1 MRPSK
6 RTPHRTASSMSSTG
20 DYPVIAKLIARIGRS
35 PDTLLEILNA
45 AQENYGHLSKDLLVY
60 VSEQLSVPL
69 SHIYGVATFYSM
81 YTLEPVGE
89 HHCMV
94 CTDPACQIAGSEQV
108 IQALE
113 QARQTG
119 KQPNLTVE
127 RVTCL
132 GLCDQAPAALV
143 NQSAYIDLKA
153 GEIERLFDGSA
164 ARPRVQV
171 SGEPRL
177 MTRLIGALAP
187 DDLEGHRRMGSF
199 AALEKALTQMSP
211 EQVIEQVKL
220 SGLSGRGGANFPT
233 GMKWQFT
240 RSAEGF
246 PKYAVCNF
254 DESEPG
260 TFKDR
265 ALVEGDP
272 FRMIE
277 GLMIAGYAVG
287 AEQGFIFVRGE
298 YPEAARLLDKV
309 LVSLRQAGL
318 LGKHIL
324 GKSFSFEITLRRS
337 AGAYICGEETALFEA
352 IEGNRGIP
360 RVKPPFPTTHGLF
373 NKPTTINNVET
384 LAIIPEIVL
393 NGGAWLRQ
401 WGTEKSIGLKLFC
414 ISGHVNQPGVV
425 EAPFGI
431 TIRELIERFC
441 GGFKGVPQAILM
453 GGASGGLVP
462 PQYFDLPLTREDLG
476 KIGATIGSGVIM
488 VFNQEVDLL
497 QVLKTVAHFFVHET
511 CGQCVP
517 CRVGT
522 NQVYKLLDKLT
533 EGKASTA
540 DVEKLEEVCNTMR
553 RLGLCGLGQTAPSPV
568 LSSFQHFRQ
577 IYDLTEV

>member
-1 MRPSK
+1 MKPS
-6 RTPHRTASSMSSTG
+6 RRAPHRSRNTPSSTG
-20 DYPVIAKLIARIGRS
+20 AYPVIDELIARIGRS
-35 PDTLLEILNA
+35 PDVLLEILNA

-60 VSEQLSVPL
+60 VSEQLSVTL

-89 HHCMV
+89 HHCMI

-113 QARQTG
+113 QAQKSD
-119 KQPNLTVE
+119 KQLNLTVE

-132 GLCDQAPAALV
+132 GLCDQAPVALV
-143 NQSAYIDLKA
+143 NQTAFVDLKA
-153 GEIERLFDGSA
+153 SEIERLFDASA

-177 MTRLIGALAP
+177 MTRLISKAAP
-187 DDLEGHRRMGSF
+187 DDLATHRRLGSF
-199 AALEKALTQMSP
+199 AALEKALTQMTP
-211 EQVIEQVKL
+211 EQVIEAVKL

-240 RSAEGF
+240 RAAEGS
-246 PKYAVCNF
+246 PKFAVCNF

-272 FRMIE
+272 FRMVE
-277 GLMIAGYAVG
+277 GLMLAGYAVG
-287 AEQGFIFVRGE
+287 AQQGYIFVRGE
-298 YPEAARLLDKV
+298 YPEAARLLEKV
-309 LVSLRQAGL
+309 LASLRQAGL

-324 GKSFSFEITLRRS
+324 GTDFNFEITLRRS

-360 RVKPPFPTTHGLF
+360 RVKPPFPTTNGLF
-373 NKPTTINNVET
+373 DKPTTINNVET
-384 LAIIPEIVL
+384 LAIIPDIVQ
-393 NGGAWLRQ
+393 NGGEWLRQ

-414 ISGHVNQPGVV
+414 VSGHVNQPGVV

-441 GGFKGVPQAILM
+441 GGFKGEPQAILM

-488 VFNQEVDLL
+488 VFNQQVNLL
-497 QVLKTVAHFFVHET
+497 EVLKTVAHFFVHET

-522 NQVYKLLDKLT
+522 NQVYKLLGKLT
-533 EGKASTA
+533 GGQATAA
-540 DVEKLEEVCNTMR
+540 DVEKLETTCNTMR

-568 LSSFQHFRQ
+568 LSSFQHFRE
-577 IYDLTEV
+577 IYDLAAD